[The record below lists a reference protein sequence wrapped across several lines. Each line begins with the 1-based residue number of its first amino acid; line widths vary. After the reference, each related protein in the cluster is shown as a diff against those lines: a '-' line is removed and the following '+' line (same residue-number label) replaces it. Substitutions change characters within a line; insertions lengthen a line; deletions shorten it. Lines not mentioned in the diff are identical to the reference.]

1 MTAVRHRTLSTP
13 IGTLMIVC
21 SDRGVVATI
30 FDDEDRDLELARIER
45 WFGQRPAAT
54 AWGRG
59 PRRSRR
65 RPSARRAA
73 TSPVGHEPLG
83 TA

>member
-45 WFGQRPAAT
+45 WFATTGGDRRGVEATAIAAT
-54 AWGRG
+54 AQREARGYFAGRM
-59 PRRSRR
+59 
-65 RPSARRAA
+65 RA
-73 TSPVGHEPLG
+73 LG